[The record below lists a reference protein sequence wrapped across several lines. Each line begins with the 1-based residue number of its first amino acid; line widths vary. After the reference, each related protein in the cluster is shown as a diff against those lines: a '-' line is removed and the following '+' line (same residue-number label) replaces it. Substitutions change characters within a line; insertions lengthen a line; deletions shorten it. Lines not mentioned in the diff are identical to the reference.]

1 MSRCGL
7 ENLNSLLQ
15 ELIVLQ
21 KAKYEVKSTLAAIV
35 VALEAD
41 SVSVSL
47 SDGEWSNCVAAT
59 LLALRVAAGLSMGTG
74 TWKRDRVG
82 YASIVNTC
90 IIGLEFRNCS
100 TNLADRIKF
109 GSIHPLLSA
118 LVSDVEGDSVTVYSL
133 LQAVHG
139 VINIISSSDLL
150 IKDLISLN
158 HVGLYGKLVSV
169 CLEILSNKEK
179 DFRCRESALK
189 SLEVLV
195 DACEE
200 QSSTLCIVLPGLL
213 TALVNTASD
222 AAGENLSV
230 ITRCLKILSKAVRY
244 CLSDSVDFN
253 VEDPSLLEVDS
264 TIRELY
270 VKRDPEWR
278 SAAGANITKMV
289 RLLSSNLA
297 AHRDEEVRR
306 VLLETVYA
314 IREKCKGTFKET
326 LDVYLMDLLITNPGS
341 TSTKESIIGKL
352 RADNLSSFVL
362 HMHEKLRELAE
373 RLPLHVQK
381 GLSGTE
387 LLFQQL
393 LGVLSCLSADLHQ
406 LACSRSPTIRS
417 VITTIGASLQVNER
431 RLLISRGV
439 ATESVAEFLKT
450 LPLCHDVDICSVL
463 PVCKLLAVHGGS
475 EMTLAEMMNNNE
487 SGRASMALLAT
498 LLLIEMDEATDSY
511 ILFSLI
517 ETCVEWL
524 KESRPTRQCR
534 DEVIEHS
541 ISAPN
546 RGTVLKIT
554 LLLVSGVAFTRIKEK
569 KKQQKLLVVF
579 LYQLLNLYMLR
590 EWIVHD
596 AVDCA
601 LSEVARAME
610 LSVSELLYEHGS
622 YLVNRVAVA
631 TRSPQERIYA
641 PVVLSALLDKVDDP
655 RMYGD
660 VRHIVDDLLMALDRS
675 MQDYCI
681 LILRSMVSFV
691 NAVQRWFPELKPEEE
706 DLTGPDDEDL
716 RSEEEAIVESA
727 KVENLPQ
734 PILSVEGVLLRTK
747 HLLSSPHFPIR
758 LLTMKILR
766 AGLWVLRNFDNQL
779 LPMVHQNWETLINR
793 FSDSELEVRM
803 EAIGVVAQM
812 VSVSKTFVYR
822 RVRHQLWPIL
832 EKWIIKD
839 RYQTFPSGSLSYKLI
854 QLLLQSIASM
864 WIGIDASADDVE
876 LVVAALE
883 LVQNQTKS
891 VQLKTEAASA
901 CHLLQQFV
909 EMKEKSKSDNLS

>member
-1 MSRCGL
+1 
-7 ENLNSLLQ
+7 
-15 ELIVLQ
+15 
-21 KAKYEVKSTLAAIV
+21 
-35 VALEAD
+35 
-41 SVSVSL
+41 
-47 SDGEWSNCVAAT
+47 
-59 LLALRVAAGLSMGTG
+59 MGTG

-222 AAGENLSV
+222 AAGENLS
-230 ITRCLKILSKAVRY
+230 ILSKAVRY
-244 CLSDSVDFN
+244 CLSDSVDFD

-373 RLPLHVQK
+373 RLPLH
-381 GLSGTE
+381 
-387 LLFQQL
+387 L

-439 ATESVAEFLKT
+439 ATESVAGRLNWHFFILENI
-450 LPLCHDVDICSVL
+450 H
-463 PVCKLLAVHGGS
+463 AVKCI
-475 EMTLAEMMNNNE
+475 NPF
-487 SGRASMALLAT
+487 
-498 LLLIEMDEATDSY
+498 D
-511 ILFSLI
+511 
-517 ETCVEWL
+517 
-524 KESRPTRQCR
+524 R
-534 DEVIEHS
+534 D
-541 ISAPN
+541 
-546 RGTVLKIT
+546 
-554 LLLVSGVAFTRIKEK
+554 
-569 KKQQKLLVVF
+569 
-579 LYQLLNLYMLR
+579 
-590 EWIVHD
+590 
-596 AVDCA
+596 
-601 LSEVARAME
+601 
-610 LSVSELLYEHGS
+610 
-622 YLVNRVAVA
+622 VA
-631 TRSPQERIYA
+631 TPATYNH
-641 PVVLSALLDKVDDP
+641 LSTLVHPA
-655 RMYGD
+655 
-660 VRHIVDDLLMALDRS
+660 
-675 MQDYCI
+675 
-681 LILRSMVSFV
+681 
-691 NAVQRWFPELKPEEE
+691 
-706 DLTGPDDEDL
+706 
-716 RSEEEAIVESA
+716 
-727 KVENLPQ
+727 
-734 PILSVEGVLLRTK
+734 
-747 HLLSSPHFPIR
+747 
-758 LLTMKILR
+758 
-766 AGLWVLRNFDNQL
+766 DN
-779 LPMVHQNWETLINR
+779 
-793 FSDSELEVRM
+793 
-803 EAIGVVAQM
+803 
-812 VSVSKTFVYR
+812 
-822 RVRHQLWPIL
+822 
-832 EKWIIKD
+832 
-839 RYQTFPSGSLSYKLI
+839 
-854 QLLLQSIASM
+854 
-864 WIGIDASADDVE
+864 
-876 LVVAALE
+876 
-883 LVQNQTKS
+883 
-891 VQLKTEAASA
+891 
-901 CHLLQQFV
+901 
-909 EMKEKSKSDNLS
+909 